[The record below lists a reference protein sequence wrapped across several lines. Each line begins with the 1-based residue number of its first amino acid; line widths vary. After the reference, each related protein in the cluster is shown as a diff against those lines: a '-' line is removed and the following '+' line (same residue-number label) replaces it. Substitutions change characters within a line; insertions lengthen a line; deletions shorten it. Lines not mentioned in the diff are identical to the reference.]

1 MSIHQLAAA
10 LQVLRNAITTSIPR
24 GAAAAVLEVMASCC
38 ALLAK
43 LSEALRGIEDPR
55 VAAAHAHLIEQ
66 LFHDIQ
72 REQLRSQIHL
82 ESTGAHLLE
91 DDELD
96 ALRQA
101 GEQHAYR
108 QLDLAAAP
116 RLHAGR
122 AHYTSTADFAA
133 AWLGLNYYGAASRLH
148 DAHLLVARRAMDGG
162 TLTPRLAGLAR
173 LYQAPGAVDP
183 RRIAQAARALD
194 KFEPADTCFEGLP
207 LPPTARHADGALMEE
222 HVLAAL
228 AEPNRTTSEKQVS
241 TLISDYR
248 REHGKQRAPETG
260 IFFRGTRAGVDCY
273 DLRAAGEQAEQLRSL
288 MGQADNPRTQAG
300 KAARAAR
307 PGSSNPGRSAADAE
321 AIERGE
327 VQTDPL
333 FSSDAPAPDWS
344 GINSGPDSSPD
355 AGPVPDGGTG
365 GGPAEE
371 GRENLI
377 DFDTWHSAGKGSQ
390 GASEGQYGQDI
401 SESQHAQESSEGQE
415 GQDSGGA
422 ETGHEDAGHGSGD
435 AAGQPR
441 TEYSDQDPELGGD
454 ADVPPA
460 QRRLNAFLAALSS
473 GPAGPGAKTIAPRV
487 GIHIQLKAL
496 EDLRHP
502 EMLTSTTDHGV
513 GLDAAETGRLMCE
526 AAIYRVIFG
535 PDGQPLDVG
544 RSQRFFTEAIKRAAL
559 ARDRGCIVPGCTAP
573 PEMLECHH
581 DDWWEHGG
589 KTSCRNASCL
599 CRRHH
604 LAIHAGLLTL
614 VKIGGLAY
622 ILFPKHVDPLQIPQR
637 NRLYTAA

>member
-10 LQVLRNAITTSIPR
+10 LQVLHNAITTSIPR

-55 VAAAHAHLIEQ
+55 VAAAHAHLLEQ
-66 LFHDIQ
+66 LFHDTQ

-148 DAHLLVARRAMDGG
+148 DAHLLIARRAMDGG

-300 KAARAAR
+300 KAARAGR
-307 PGSSNPGRSAADAE
+307 PGSSNPDRSAADAE

-355 AGPVPDGGTG
+355 AGFGHR
-365 GGPAEE
+365 PAEE
-371 GRENLI
+371 GRENLLDFNAWQAAGEGSPGSSKSQDAEEEQ
-377 DFDTWHSAGKGSQ
+377 DFDCV
-390 GASEGQYGQDI
+390 
-401 SESQHAQESSEGQE
+401 
-415 GQDSGGA
+415 

-473 GPAGPGAKTIAPRV
+473 GHQGPGAKTIAPRV

-502 EMLTSTTDHGV
+502 EKLTSTADHGV

-526 AAIYRVIFG
+526 GAIYRVIFG

-544 RSQRFFTEAIKRAAL
+544 RTQRFFTEAIKRAAL
-559 ARDRGCIVPGCTAP
+559 ARDRGCIVPGCAAP

-589 KTSCRNASCL
+589 QTSCRNASCL

>member
-1 MSIHQLAAA
+1 
-10 LQVLRNAITTSIPR
+10 
-24 GAAAAVLEVMASCC
+24 
-38 ALLAK
+38 
-43 LSEALRGIEDPR
+43 
-55 VAAAHAHLIEQ
+55 
-66 LFHDIQ
+66 
-72 REQLRSQIHL
+72 
-82 ESTGAHLLE
+82 
-91 DDELD
+91 
-96 ALRQA
+96 
-101 GEQHAYR
+101 
-108 QLDLAAAP
+108 
-116 RLHAGR
+116 
-122 AHYTSTADFAA
+122 
-133 AWLGLNYYGAASRLH
+133 
-148 DAHLLVARRAMDGG
+148 GG

-173 LYQAPGAVDP
+173 LYQEPGAVDP

-207 LPPTARHADGALMEE
+207 LPATARHADGALMEE

-307 PGSSNPGRSAADAE
+307 AARPGSSNPDRSAAE
-321 AIERGE
+321 AADQGE

-333 FSSDAPAPDWS
+333 FSSDAPAPDWAGLDTS
-344 GINSGPDSSPD
+344 ADAGPD
-355 AGPVPDGGTG
+355 AGFGHR
-365 GGPAEE
+365 PAEE
-371 GRENLI
+371 GRENLLG
-377 DFDTWHSAGKGSQ
+377 FDAWQAAGDSSPGS
-390 GASEGQYGQDI
+390 SEGHD
-401 SESQHAQESSEGQE
+401 SPESSKSQHAQGSFEGQH

-422 ETGHEDAGHGSGD
+422 ETSHEDAGHGSGD

-473 GPAGPGAKTIAPRV
+473 GPAGSGAKTIAPQV

-513 GLDAAETGRLMCE
+513 RLDAAETGRLMCE
-526 AAIYRVIFG
+526 GAIYRVIFG

>member
-10 LQVLRNAITTSIPR
+10 LQVLHNAITTSIPR
-24 GAAAAVLEVMASCC
+24 GAAAALLEVMASCC

-55 VAAAHAHLIEQ
+55 VAAAHAHLLEQ

-96 ALRQA
+96 ALRRA
-101 GEQHAYR
+101 REQHAYR
-108 QLDLAAAP
+108 QLDLVTAP
-116 RLHAGR
+116 RMHAGR
-122 AHYTSTADFAA
+122 SHYTSTADFAA

-148 DAHLLVARRAMDGG
+148 DAHLLIARRAMDGG

-307 PGSSNPGRSAADAE
+307 PGSSNPGRSAAE
-321 AIERGE
+321 AADQDE

-422 ETGHEDAGHGSGD
+422 ETGHEDAGHGFGD

-460 QRRLNAFLAALSS
+460 QRRLNAFLAALGS
-473 GPAGPGAKTIAPRV
+473 GFSGPGAKTIAPRV

-526 AAIYRVIFG
+526 GAIYRVIFG

-544 RSQRFFTEAIKRAAL
+544 RTQRFFTEAIKRAAL

-589 KTSCRNASCL
+589 RTSCRNASCL